1 MKASTIIFPKKI
13 GYMKY
18 LEDSK
23 YMSFV
28 VKNEHLLVK
37 YNSI

>member
-1 MKASTIIFPKKI
+1 MKASIMIFPKKI
-13 GYMKY
+13 GYVKY